1 MAKRKGFLWG
11 LVAVLTMTLVTAAGA
26 TTLEEIIKRGELRVA
41 VQTQGPPFSFVD
53 KNGERAGSSVDFCK
67 LIAEEM
73 GVKIKFLDFD
83 WDGLI
88 PALLTKKADI
98 LAADMTPK
106 LKRALK
112 VSFTEPF
119 FVTGQVM
126 YVKADSPFKSK
137 EELNKAEFTVASLLG
152 SSYTDTAKRVLPNAK
167 LKEYKGGGNIAMNAV
182 VNGHADASI
191 SDLSSYYAMAGN
203 YPEGTLRLFPEKL
216 SYDPLAFAVRPDDR
230 HLLEWINLFF
240 DWIKA
245 DGRYDQNIEYWIK
258 SLDWKKD
265 H

>member
-1 MAKRKGFLWG
+1 VSKILKSFVAAFLVLSIG
-11 LVAVLTMTLVTAAGA
+11 LITQAGA
-26 TTLEEIIKRGELRVA
+26 TTLEEIVKRGELRVA
-41 VQTQGPPFSFVD
+41 VQTQGPPFSFID
-53 KNGERAGSSVDFCK
+53 KNGERTGSSVEFCK
-67 LIAEEM
+67 LMAEEM
-73 GVKIKFLDFD
+73 GVKITFLDFD

-112 VSFTEPF
+112 VSFTQPF
-119 FVTGQVM
+119 FTTGQIL
-126 YVKADSPFKSK
+126 YVKADSPYNAV
-137 EELNKAEFTVASLLG
+137 EELNKPEITVAGLLG
-152 SSYTDTAKRVLPNAK
+152 SSYTDTAKRVLPNAT
-167 LKEYKGGGNIAMNAV
+167 LKEFKGGGNVAMTAVLNGNA
-182 VNGHADASI
+182 DCSI
-191 SDLSSYYAMAGN
+191 VDESSYYAMSAN
-203 YPEGTLRLFPEKL
+203 YPKGSFKMFPQKL

-245 DGRYDQNIEYWIK
+245 DGRYDQNLDYWIK